1 MVTNAGRE
9 FKLQAKTARPILVKD
24 LADDIAYLRR
34 DDLIRPRD
42 RKVQKLIYEHGT
54 SQRFEV
60 ADQIYPLDPDE
71 PAVLLMHRGAA
82 DLLLPSQPTPMFVK
96 RIEEGFI
103 FGEFPS
109 IGLLML
115 GTIAQA
121 ATPSEVII
129 LHQPAIKQIADTS
142 PDIGVRL
149 VHVFGPRFSE
159 CQRELKRAKF
169 ATLPSKIASLL
180 LDLADEQ
187 GVVVGIS
194 ERVIAERLAARR
206 ESVVAVISQMKRA
219 GLVEVIGRQKFLLT
233 NIDALRALKLF

>member
-24 LADDIAYLRR
+24 LAQDIGYLRR
-34 DDLIRPRD
+34 DDLIRPSD
-42 RKVQKLIYEHGT
+42 RKVQKLIYQHGT
-54 SQRFEV
+54 SQKFEV
-60 ADQIYPLDPDE
+60 ADRIYPLDQDE

-82 DLLLPSQPTPMFVK
+82 DLFLPSQPTPMFVK

-103 FGEFPS
+103 FGEFPG
-109 IGLLML
+109 IGLQML
-115 GTIAQA
+115 GTIAHA
-121 ATPSEVII
+121 AIPSEVII
-129 LHQPAIKQIADTS
+129 LHPPAIKQIAGTS
-142 PDIGVRL
+142 PDIAVRF

-159 CQRELKRAKF
+159 CQRELKRTKF

-180 LDLADEQ
+180 IDLADEQ

-219 GLVEVIGRQKFLLT
+219 GLVEVVGRQKFLLT
-233 NIDALRALKLF
+233 NPAALRALKLF